1 MEAEVLCAHVCVWV
15 CLCGMSMCGLLVCE
29 CVRMVWGG
37 VACGKGVCGGCAC
50 ACALHWDSVV
60 VMVEAAWCG
69 CADDVWLCCVVLVA
83 VWCCVVWVLCAVLH
97 ACVIVCV
104 CGCCVLW
111 PCACMW
117 SVCAWGMCV
126 YACLCVFVC
135 GWCGGMVC
143 GCAGP
148 AAL

>member
-1 MEAEVLCAHVCVWV
+1 MREGCGWGLRMCVCI
-15 CLCGMSMCGLLVCE
+15 
-29 CVRMVWGG
+29 
-37 VACGKGVCGGCAC
+37 
-50 ACALHWDSVV
+50 ALHWDSVV
-60 VMVEAAWCG
+60 VMVGAAWCG

>member
-1 MEAEVLCAHVCVWV
+1 MLCAHVCVWV

-29 CVRMVWGG
+29 CVYVDSVGRCGLREGCVW
-37 VACGKGVCGGCAC
+37 GCAC

-60 VMVEAAWCG
+60 VMVGAAWCG